1 MMFIGL
7 STRHIVGLTTI
18 LHRTWTSFKRPVDGS
33 SMWPLPYGIATLHP
47 KPGKAKRLSY
57 QPLA

>member
-1 MMFIGL
+1 MFIGL
-7 STRHIVGLTTI
+7 RTRRIVGLTTV
-18 LHRTWTSFKRPVDGS
+18 LHRTWTSCTRPIDGS
-33 SMWPLPYGIATLHP
+33 PMWPLLCGILTLHP